1 MIYLT
6 YTEINTIDLE
16 EDELFDALYLTWQQ
30 NKSQIGDISN
40 LKNCW
45 ENFDCDILNN
55 SFVICDDGQIKDT
68 NLHDILTDNFWNEFY
83 QYINDNE

>member
-6 YTEINTIDLE
+6 YTEINIIDLE

-30 NKSQIGDISN
+30 NESQIGDISN

-45 ENFDCDILNN
+45 EDYECDILDNLC
-55 SFVICDDGQIKDT
+55 IIGTGGQIEDT
-68 NLHDILTDNFWNEFY
+68 NLQDILTNDLWSKFY
-83 QYINDNE
+83 QYINDDE

>member
-6 YTEINTIDLE
+6 YTKINTIDLE
-16 EDELFDALYLTWQQ
+16 EDEFFDALYLTWQQ

-45 ENFDCDILNN
+45 EDYDCDILDNLLI
-55 SFVICDDGQIKDT
+55 SCADEQIEDT
-68 NLHDILTDNFWNEFY
+68 NLHDILTDDLWSEFY

>member
-6 YTEINTIDLE
+6 YTTTNTIDLE

-40 LKNCW
+40 LKNYW
-45 ENFDCDILNN
+45 EAFYWDILDNL
-55 SFVICDDGQIKDT
+55 SVIYAYGQIEDT
-68 NLHDILTDNFWNEFY
+68 NLQYILTDDFWSKFY

>member
-30 NKSQIGDISN
+30 NKSQIGNISN

-45 ENFDCDILNN
+45 EDYECDILDHL
-55 SFVICDDGQIKDT
+55 FIIGTGGQIEDT
-68 NLHDILTDNFWNEFY
+68 NLQDILTDDFWSKFY
-83 QYINDNE
+83 QYINDDE

>member
-45 ENFDCDILNN
+45 EDFDCDILDNL
-55 SFVICDDGQIKDT
+55 FVICADGQIEDT
-68 NLHDILTDNFWNEFY
+68 NLQDILTDDLWSEFY
-83 QYINDNE
+83 QYINNNE